1 MIIDQLQ
8 ADGLPST
15 AIDRAHSEMAAV
27 RQALAWARDGDLLLL
42 ITHSKR
48 SGVVSF
54 LERLQEKGW
63 SAGQPVP
70 GLRS

>member
-8 ADGLPST
+8 RAGLP
-15 AIDRAHSEMAAV
+15 IDTIGRADSEMDAI
-27 RQALAWARDGDLLLL
+27 RQALAWSESGDLLLL

-54 LERLQEKGW
+54 LESLQSKKWAPGD
-63 SAGQPVP
+63 PVP
-70 GLRS
+70 GLS